1 MATLSLDK
9 HVKWRRGTTTAVN
22 AYAGEAGEFV
32 LDTTKQTV
40 VLLSG
45 TAGTNYPLAKES
57 KTITAGDGV
66 AIVVNGSSVNSTT
79 LADDFTVKA
88 NLADLLSTSSGL
100 KLDNNGKLALDFTLN
115 YTAATGVVTAIAADG
130 TTVLGSTTI
139 PSHTS
144 ALASATL
151 ETASVGSPVN
161 NQTSG
166 TFIHMVF
173 NLTNGSTSDFYIN
186 VTSLIDIYTA
196 GNGLQMN
203 ASDDHQF
210 EVKPANGIEVTA
222 SGVAVKVKD
231 NEEIL
236 IVDSNGLYIDSS
248 ALAEATAVTV
258 VSDNASNIITG
269 TNATGAML
277 KIDTNVMEMNSN
289 NELTVITDMGVLDEP
304 NP

>member
-88 NLADLLSTSSGL
+88 NLADLLSTSGGL

-222 SGVAVKVKD
+222 AGVAVKVKD

-289 NELTVITDMGVLDEP
+289 NELTVITDMGVLAEP

>member
-66 AIVVNGSSVNSTT
+66 ALVVNGSSVNSTT

-222 SGVAVKVKD
+222 AGVAVKVKD